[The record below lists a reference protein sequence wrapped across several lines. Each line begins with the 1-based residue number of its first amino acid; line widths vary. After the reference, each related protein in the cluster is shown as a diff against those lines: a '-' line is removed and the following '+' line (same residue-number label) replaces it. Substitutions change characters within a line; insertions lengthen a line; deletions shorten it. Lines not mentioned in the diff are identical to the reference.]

1 MQLGQ
6 PLVSQR
12 PGCGRLAAIGPILR
26 ERHCAFTT
34 LADVHTPASPAAF
47 EQNPQ
52 PSLRKRMEWM
62 GYKNRIRIDVEWSRT
77 MR

>member
-12 PGCGRLAAIGPILR
+12 SRRRRLAAIAPILG
-26 ERHCAFTT
+26 ERHCAFAT
-34 LADVHTPASPAAF
+34 LADVHAPASPAAF

-52 PSLRKRMEWM
+52 PSFRKRMQWM
-62 GYKNRIRIDVEWSRT
+62 GYNYRIRINVEWSRT